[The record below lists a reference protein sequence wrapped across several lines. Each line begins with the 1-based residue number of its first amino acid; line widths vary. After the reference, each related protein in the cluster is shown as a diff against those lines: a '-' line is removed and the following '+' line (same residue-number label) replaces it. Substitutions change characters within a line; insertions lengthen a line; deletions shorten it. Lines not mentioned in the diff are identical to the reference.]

1 MRRSK
6 VAIVVLVALLANA
19 GALAAV
25 STERLEQQARGALQ
39 LTADPERGRSLY
51 QRYCASCHGAQAH
64 GDLIRLIPALAG
76 QRRAYLV
83 KHVAELNDAERA
95 AAHMHPKLDAAELAV
110 PQSWV
115 DLATYLQQRPAL
127 KVAASNDQQLVAR
140 GSRSYRRWCEACHGS
155 AASGDDDKFVPALRH
170 QRREYLLKEIRTV
183 SATHR
188 LSVRS
193 EVMRVL
199 DSLSTETTAGIADYV
214 SRIEELNR

>member
-1 MRRSK
+1 MGRSK
-6 VAIVVLVALLANA
+6 VSIAVLVALLANA
-19 GALAAV
+19 AALAAV

-39 LTADPERGRSLY
+39 LTADPVRGKSLY
-51 QRYCASCHGAQAH
+51 QRNCASCHGAEAH

-95 AAHMHPKLDAAELAV
+95 AAHMHPKLNAAELAV
-110 PQSWV
+110 PQGWV
-115 DLATYLQQRPAL
+115 DLAAYLQLCVPL
-127 KVAASNDQQLVAR
+127 GVAASNNQQLVER
-140 GSRSYRRWCEACHGS
+140 GARSYRRWCEACHGS
-155 AASGDDDKFVPALRH
+155 AARGDDDRFVPALRQ